1 MWTLLHVEET
11 RCYLVDSCGSLRSRE
26 KSRKWSCGV
35 GKPEVL
41 EIWIGFNMSGSGGFT
56 APPECPVFEP
66 TIEEFK
72 DTIKYIEKIRLIGEK
87 FGLCKIK
94 APPVQL

>member
-1 MWTLLHVEET
+1 M
-11 RCYLVDSCGSLRSRE
+11 DSCGSCDPVRNQES
-26 KSRKWSCGV
+26 GV

-41 EIWIGFNMSGSGGFT
+41 AIWIGFNMSGSGGFT

-66 TIEEFK
+66 TIEEFR